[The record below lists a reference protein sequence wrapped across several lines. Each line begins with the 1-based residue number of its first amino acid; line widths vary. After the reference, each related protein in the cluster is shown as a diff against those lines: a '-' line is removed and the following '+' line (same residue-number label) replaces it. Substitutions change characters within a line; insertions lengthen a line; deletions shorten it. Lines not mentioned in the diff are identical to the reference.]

1 MAAAVR
7 RRNQTRTKLRMV
19 NLDGMESKQRALL
32 TNVSTDHTTEHCSQ
46 LFTKITQSNQ
56 FTRL

>member
-32 TNVSTDHTTEHCSQ
+32 TFDISDHITEQ
-46 LFTKITQSNQ
+46 
-56 FTRL
+56 